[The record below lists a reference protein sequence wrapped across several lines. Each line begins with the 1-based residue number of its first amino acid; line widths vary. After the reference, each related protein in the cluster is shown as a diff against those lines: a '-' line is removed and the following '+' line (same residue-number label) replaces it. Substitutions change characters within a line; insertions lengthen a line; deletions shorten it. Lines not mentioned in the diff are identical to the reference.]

1 MVVSRGRSHRNAPPE
16 MEVELSRPELLASLI
31 AAFRVGG
38 CSCTALRRDRVTV
51 SHHGA
56 LDPEEAWLEVTFFL
70 RAWQREHEPVGVG
83 VVA

>member
-1 MVVSRGRSHRNAPPE
+1 

-31 AAFRVGG
+31 AALRAGD
-38 CSCTALRRDRVTV
+38 CSCTVLGRDRVTV

-56 LDPEEAWLEVTFFL
+56 LDPAEARLEVTFFL
-70 RAWQREHEPVGVG
+70 RAWQREHEPVDVR